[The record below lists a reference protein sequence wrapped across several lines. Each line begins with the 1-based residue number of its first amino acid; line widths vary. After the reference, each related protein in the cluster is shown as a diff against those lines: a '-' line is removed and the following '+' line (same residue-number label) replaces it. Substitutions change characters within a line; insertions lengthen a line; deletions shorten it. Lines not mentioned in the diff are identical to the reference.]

1 MAQRQGQKKSNGN
14 LQNLVTF
21 FRKDKRVWVSWDPND
36 KQMILGVTDEN
47 GATTAIKLEVTEVAL
62 LKELFE
68 RAVKE
73 ALDSLYIPF

>member
-1 MAQRQGQKKSNGN
+1 MAQRQGQKKGNSN

-21 FRKDKRVWVSWDPND
+21 FRKDKRVWVSWDPNN
-36 KQMILGVTDEN
+36 KQMIMGITDEN
-47 GATTAIKLEVTEVAL
+47 GATTAIKLEVAEVAL

-73 ALDSLYIPF
+73 ALDGLYIPF